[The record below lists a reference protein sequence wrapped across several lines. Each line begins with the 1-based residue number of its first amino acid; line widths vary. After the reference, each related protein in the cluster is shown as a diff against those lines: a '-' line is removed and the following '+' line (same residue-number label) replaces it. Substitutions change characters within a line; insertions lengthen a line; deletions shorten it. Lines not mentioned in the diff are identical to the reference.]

1 MPRKTAAGSLYSPH
15 PGIEYARSVLAHFER
30 TTGKS
35 IEAWVELLQ
44 TAGPADAKARRE
56 WLKAE
61 HGVGTNMAW
70 WIAERAEGRG
80 WEDTDPELYLK
91 AAPGYVEA
99 MYASGKAGLRP
110 LHDRLVE
117 LGRSLG
123 PDVKVCPCRT
133 IVPLYRNHV
142 FAQIKPSTRT
152 RIDFGLA
159 LGDTKATGRLL
170 DTGGFA
176 KKDRITHRIPITKP
190 ADIDAEVKKWLKA
203 AYDRDA

>member
-44 TAGPADAKARRE
+44 TAGPADAKARRA

-80 WEDTDPELYLK
+80 LEDTDPELYLK

-123 PDVKVCPCRT
+123 PDVKVCPCQT

-142 FAQIKPSTRT
+142 FAQIKPATRT

-159 LGDTKATGRLL
+159 LGNTKTTGRLL

-190 ADIDAEVKKWLKA
+190 ADIDAEVKKWLKV